1 MGIDEQIKTIE
12 RTLNNEAVGEAVKS
26 GLRVKLE
33 ELKKQQ
39 SGKPEEPSESFE
51 DKVRKANAQYF
62 SLVDRGLV
70 GGTHKFIEDKKIV
83 DHLLKDGSSVL
94 YEIMDDFTMQKV
106 NHSVIRPEKTE
117 DRPKRLSQLKR
128 WLKDNVGKTV
138 YLLKGVPWNYQVIPK
153 QIKKVQTNDFSL
165 ENMDGS
171 ESWVEFGKA
180 KDLVIDPYGFKPKG
194 NVYIMYDRETK
205 DDTKKWFEKNLQPI
219 HSPKQTK
226 DPEEDPKVKQTSDF
240 TYKGWRAVRDTIS
253 TTQGT
258 LRLSKDGVKIDY
270 GLGVS
275 PANYEDG
282 RKNPHFKTD
291 EEIKEIIDML
301 IINEPKARKMASF
314 HNESW
319 EYLLKLPRPEFNF
332 KWQTYQDAMPK
343 NEFINEVKKELI
355 NQFKMDRADAFKLVG
370 SQNKNILDHWRNGK
384 SHIDVATL
392 LFANYKDMPGR
403 NVKPE
408 SQVVDINE
416 EFVLD
421 IQDPKS
427 VSGRKLTP
435 YPKQKSDRY
444 FWAWMK
450 ENALE
455 EHKSDRY
462 KRGLIEAIDLKNLS
476 PSDKT
481 DLNLFLFGVENARIT
496 GHKKPKQSEKPKQTE
511 RVEKV
516 ISLWKGF
523 DKEFNEKGL
532 HSKTLNMPN
541 ESMMKAFID
550 DFEKSGFKDKYYL
563 TRNPVFKGKISITK
577 RYSGESYKG
586 LTFDEYKYLAIVSAK
601 KSAFRQKY
609 FDKYIKT
616 ELNSI
621 KQSLADKGFLTAGKA
636 LNSKGSDLVESIT
649 VENFDRKFIG
659 DLANNFEAMAS
670 KFGEKP
676 DKKEK
681 LTVQEKAYF
690 SLHKDDPFFKKAL
703 DEDIL
708 GEVSISQLI
717 KDHKEHVK
725 KSAPKMSKTEA
736 KRLRKKYKDELK
748 VLYQR
753 RDGAYEM
760 FINDKGNSLDKVNK
774 EIDIVLKRL
783 NKVNKIV
790 FADERKARADELRDE
805 RANRKRAIESTLNS
819 NLNYSSK
826 VSVLQADLDM
836 SKDQAEKIVKK
847 YESQAK
853 KRTVKIGDEEVDCD
867 DLIAE
872 ERKKLEK
879 KREQSKKQN
888 KKRESTKNIQR
899 IDKATKKIE
908 TSIQERLED
917 GKTLSKSE
925 IDKLIKECEDLITKL
940 KDYLKQIRR

>member
-1 MGIDEQIKTIE
+1 MGIDEQIATIE
-12 RTLNNEAVGEAVKS
+12 RTLNNEAVGEAVKA
-26 GLRVKLE
+26 GLRLKLE
-33 ELKKQQ
+33 ELKKQE
-39 SGKPEEPSESFE
+39 SGKPEEPTIEPEEPSESFE
-51 DKVRKANAQYF
+51 DKVRNANESYF
-62 SLVDRGLV
+62 KLVNRGMIE
-70 GGTHKFIEDKKIV
+70 GKHNFIEENSIV
-83 DHLLKDGSSVL
+83 EHVLPSGEIVL
-94 YEIMDDFTMQKV
+94 YEIMDDFTMKKV
-106 NHSVIRPEKTE
+106 IQEVIRPEKPE

-128 WLKDNVGKTV
+128 WLKERVGKPGKTSL
-138 YLLKGVPWNYQVIPK
+138 YVIKSDSNGRPEAIFK
-153 QIKKVQTNDFSL
+153 ELDKVQTNDFSL
-165 ENMDGS
+165 RSLNDS
-171 ESWVEFGKA
+171 ISWVEFPKA
-180 KDLVIDPYGFKPKG
+180 KDLKIDPYGFVAKG
-194 NVYIMYDRETK
+194 GVHIMYDKQLPEDVEK
-205 DDTKKWFEKNLQPI
+205 WMKSMAPEKKE
-219 HSPKQTK
+219 
-226 DPEEDPKVKQTSDF
+226 PEDDPKVKQTSDF

-301 IINEPKARKMASF
+301 IIDEPKARKMASF

-319 EYLLKLPRPEFNF
+319 DYLLKLPRPEFNF

-355 NQFKMDRADAFKLVG
+355 NQYKMDRADAFKLVG

-392 LFANYKDMPGR
+392 LFANYKDLPGR
-403 NVKPE
+403 TVKPE
-408 SQVVDINE
+408 LPIKSVDINE

-427 VSGRKLTP
+427 LSGRKLTP

-462 KRGLIEAIDLKNLS
+462 KRGLIEAIDLKNIS

-496 GHKKPKQSEKPKQTE
+496 GHKKPKQSAKPKQTE
-511 RVEKV
+511 RLEKV

-541 ESMMKAFID
+541 EPMMKAFID

-563 TRNPVFKGKISITK
+563 TRNPIFKGKISITK
-577 RYSGESYKG
+577 RYSGDSYKG
-586 LTFDEYKYLAIVSAK
+586 LTFDEYKYLAIVK
-601 KSAFRQKY
+601 GVKSAFRKKY
-609 FDKYIKT
+609 FDKHIKT
-616 ELNSI
+616 DLNSI

-636 LNSKGSDLVESIT
+636 LNSKGSELVQSIT
-649 VENFDRKFIG
+649 VENFDRNYSNL
-659 DLANNFEAMAS
+659 DHDFEKLAS
-670 KFGEKP
+670 KFGV
-676 DKKEK
+676 KEK
-681 LTVQEKAYF
+681 
-690 SLHKDDPFFKKAL
+690 
-703 DEDIL
+703 I
-708 GEVSISQLI
+708 
-717 KDHKEHVK
+717 K
-725 KSAPKMSKTEA
+725 KSKGKT
-736 KRLRKKYKDELK
+736 
-748 VLYQR
+748 
-753 RDGAYEM
+753 
-760 FINDKGNSLDKVNK
+760 
-774 EIDIVLKRL
+774 
-783 NKVNKIV
+783 
-790 FADERKARADELRDE
+790 
-805 RANRKRAIESTLNS
+805 
-819 NLNYSSK
+819 
-826 VSVLQADLDM
+826 
-836 SKDQAEKIVKK
+836 
-847 YESQAK
+847 
-853 KRTVKIGDEEVDCD
+853 TVKIGDKEVDCD
-867 DLIAE
+867 DLIEAE
-872 ERKKLEK
+872 REKLSKRRKQSK
-879 KREQSKKQN
+879 EQS

-908 TSIQERLED
+908 TSIQERLEN